1 MIVIDDYYYSCI
13 IIIIIIIKLLCQQ
26 QNPRSEYDWLLT
38 ALIYGLIDCFRS
50 ILSDFTCPITNI
62 CNRTCQIR
70 QLSSQ

>member
-1 MIVIDDYYYSCI
+1 MVMIDDCYYSCI

-50 ILSDFTCPITNI
+50 TLSDLTCPITNI